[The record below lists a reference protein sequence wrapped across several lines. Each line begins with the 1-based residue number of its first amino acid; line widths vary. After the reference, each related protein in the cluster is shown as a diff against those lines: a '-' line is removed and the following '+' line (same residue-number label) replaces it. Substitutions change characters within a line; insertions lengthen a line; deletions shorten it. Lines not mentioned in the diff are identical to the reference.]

1 METNAIVS
9 VVIPTY
15 NRKNM
20 LKEAIESVL
29 AQNYKHIEVIIS
41 DNASDDGTDILI
53 QQYLNDARIKYIRR
67 QENIGPE
74 KNGLSAYK
82 MVTGKYF
89 MFLCDDDY
97 LISPTFFSHAVSI
110 MEKNPEIALVRGL
123 NQLEYVQENKIIIEG
138 VATQRLI
145 KGIDFF
151 LNYETEGFEHITGF
165 FALSRKSMVDES
177 KCLEYRQPGHDR
189 WMWRTLPLFGDVYF
203 LPEVIGS
210 YRIHSVNCDSSSI
223 NFGSQFKNLPD
234 TVRSIFNLALKR
246 FPDRKEEILSRNPEH
261 EIIAVFWAHIDALQ
275 KNYDKN
281 DIVSLL
287 ENSTIKTTDPV
298 IYAKMIESYHPKN
311 NIYPWL
317 KKIINK
323 ILGLFNLRVVKK

>member
-29 AQNYKHIEVIIS
+29 AQNYQYIELIIS
-41 DNASDDGTDILI
+41 DNASNDGTDKLV

-74 KNGLSAYK
+74 KNGLNAYK
-82 MVTGKYF
+82 TVTGKYF

-123 NQLEYVQENKIIIEG
+123 NQLEYIQENKIVIEG
-138 VATQRLI
+138 VATKRLI
-145 KGIDFF
+145 KGIEFF

-165 FALSRKSMVDES
+165 FALSRKSMIDES
-177 KCLEYRQPGHDR
+177 KCLEYQQPGHDR

-203 LPEVIGS
+203 LSEVIGS
-210 YRIHSVNCDSSSI
+210 YRIHSVNCDSASI
-223 NFGSQFKNLPD
+223 NFGSQFKHLPN
-234 TVRSIFNLALKR
+234 TVRSIFNLALKK
-246 FPDRKEEILSRNPEH
+246 FPSKKEEILSRNPEH
-261 EIIAVFWAHIDALQ
+261 EIITVFSAHINALQ

-281 DIVSLL
+281 SIISLL
-287 ENSTIKTTDPV
+287 ENSKIKTTEPK
-298 IYAKMIESYHPKN
+298 IYTKMLELHYPN
-311 NIYPWL
+311 TIYKCF

-323 ILGLFNLRVVKK
+323 IFGLFNLKVVKK